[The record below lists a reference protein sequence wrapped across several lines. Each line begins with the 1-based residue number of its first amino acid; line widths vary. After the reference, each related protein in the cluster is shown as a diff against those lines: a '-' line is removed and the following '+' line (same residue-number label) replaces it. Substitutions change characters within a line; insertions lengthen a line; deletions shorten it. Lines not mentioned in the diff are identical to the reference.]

1 MSQINRRDPRIE
13 KILRNRLHPQHQMV
27 MQKTIGSVT
36 LSVDPKRKNPHV
48 KGFIGPNGIRRINRQ
63 LGHNVQ
69 HEASKHTYEQ
79 SVNLPLITID
89 QPDHFVAVVP
99 DMVGGRLTAH
109 DKDLLGLARQFVSGH
124 NGAVIA
130 IVFGHCRE
138 HQFDLAGVDRLIHF
152 NDEHYQGYC
161 PETKIAALMAVEKRW
176 SPAFW
181 FFPDSI
187 HGGTEL
193 GSRLSARLGVRAATR
208 VRQADRTTVTCLG
221 GNQMID
227 IQRPIEKILLLMEEC
242 AEPVSGQRHEARP
255 MLPDIIDTHSP
266 RLQDLGQVQVDPG
279 DIALAEAEFII
290 AGGNGIRDW
299 DLFHR
304 TATVLHATE
313 GASRVAVDNGHMPRF
328 RQVGATG
335 TWVAAKVYLAVGIS
349 GAIQHLQGIGQCNK
363 VIAIN
368 TDPDCDMVKRADLS
382 IIDDSQTILTALI
395 DAMQSRNPGDHEDVA

>member
-1 MSQINRRDPRIE
+1 MNQINRRNPRRE
-13 KILRNRLHPQHQMV
+13 HILRNRLHPQHQML
-27 MQKTIGSVT
+27 MQQTIGSGAQ
-36 LSVDPKRKNPHV
+36 SGGPKRKNPHA

-63 LGHNVQ
+63 LGHDVQ
-69 HEASKHTYEQ
+69 YDAVKHSHEQTVS
-79 SVNLPLITID
+79 LPLITID
-89 QPDHFVAVVP
+89 QPDHFIAVVP
-99 DMVGGRLTAH
+99 DMVGGQLTAH
-109 DKDLLGLARQFVSGH
+109 DKDLLGLARQFVSEQ

-130 IVFGHCRE
+130 IVFGNCRE

-152 NDEHYQGYC
+152 NDKQYQGYC
-161 PETKIAALMAVEKRW
+161 PEAKIAALLDIEERW

-221 GNQMID
+221 GNQTID
-227 IQRPIEKILLLMEEC
+227 IQRPTEKILLLMEEC
-242 AEPVSGQRHEARP
+242 AEPVSGQRYEARP
-255 MLPDIIDTHSP
+255 MQTEAIDPPAPQLH
-266 RLQDLGQVQVDPG
+266 DLGQVQVDPG

-290 AGGNGIRDW
+290 AGGNGIHDW

-304 TATVLHATE
+304 AATELHATE

-335 TWVAAKVYLAVGIS
+335 TWVSAKVYLAVGIS

-368 TDPDCDMVKRADLS
+368 TDSDCDMVKRADLS
-382 IIDDSQTILTALI
+382 IIDDSQTILKALI
-395 DAMQSRNPGDHEDVA
+395 DAVQSRNSGDHEDVA